1 MTEQQIITPN
11 VSTSIIFD
19 PQQKA
24 IIQAIQQEKNIAINA
39 VFGSGKTTTIL
50 ETTKSCP
57 NKTSILV
64 TYNTHLKN
72 EVNEK
77 ITSQNLTN
85 IDVYTYH
92 SLCMK
97 YFGYGKND
105 EELQLYH
112 PTPPKNPLPKID
124 ILFIDEK
131 QDMTHILYTF
141 IQKFIHYL
149 PCLPQIVICGDHLQ
163 GVYQFKGAD
172 KRFLTMG
179 SEIYE
184 TPLEL
189 FEMNTS
195 YRLTHPMSWFI
206 NQCIY
211 GCTILHTVKEGP
223 PVLFFNQSRYKV
235 AYSIIERLKKCLE
248 QGMTASDIFV
258 LAPSLKGNQ
267 TLKTL
272 ENLIYD
278 TLHLPIFFTTN
289 EDCELNDRV
298 IRNKVVFSTF
308 HQSKGRE
315 RKVVIVFGF
324 DESYF
329 DFYAKGEN
337 RRDCPSTL
345 IVALSRAKELLM
357 IVKDVEQKPLSFM
370 KKNILEMR
378 NHKYFELIGKIC
390 DYETSKKTIPPVHRK
405 ISVTDLVRYIKPEIQ
420 MKLAE
425 IKNLLFEKKCGI
437 IQNIDID
444 PFVENSGSY
453 NLCEDVSDLIGMIV
467 PAVFEERQTGV
478 SNIKSKLLE
487 QEEKKMSDFMRDKLD
502 RVNYKSNMIED
513 LLYMVKVY
521 KSFQV
526 GIYSP
531 FQIDKDNWMSV
542 EQMEGIL
549 SNMVHHI
556 KSRQLYEYEFQEG
569 STLRTVKYYEH
580 PKFGKIHITGRLDSM
595 DREIVWEFK
604 CVRELTLEH
613 FLQVICYQWL
623 WNFCLQEQYGERT
636 FRLLNIR
643 TGEMY
648 ELKCDE
654 KLLVNQVMELLIENR
669 YERLC
674 SISDEE
680 FVKICLD
687 TKNEIRL
694 KI

>member
-1 MTEQQIITPN
+1 M
-11 VSTSIIFD
+11 SSIIFD
-19 PQQKA
+19 PQQNA
-24 IIQAIQQEKNIAINA
+24 IIQAIQNEKNIAINA

-50 ETTKSCP
+50 QTTQSCP
-57 NKTSILV
+57 TKTSILI

-85 IDVYTYH
+85 IQVYTYH

-112 PTPPKNPLPKID
+112 TLPPKNPLPKID

-149 PCLPQIVICGDHLQ
+149 PSLPQLVICGDHLQ

-172 KRFLTMG
+172 KRFLTLG
-179 SEIYE
+179 SHIYE
-184 TPLEL
+184 LPLEP
-189 FEMNTS
+189 FEMTTS

-206 NQCIY
+206 NECIY
-211 GCTILHTVKEGP
+211 GKTILNTVKEGP
-223 PVLFFNQSRYKV
+223 PILFFNQSRYNV
-235 AYSIIERLKKCLE
+235 AYSIIDRLRRCLE
-248 QGMTASDIFV
+248 EGMTASDIFV
-258 LAPSLKGNQ
+258 LAPSLKGNK

-272 ENLIYD
+272 ENLIYEK
-278 TLHLPIFFTTN
+278 LRLPIFYTTN

-329 DFYAKGEN
+329 DFYAKGEL
-337 RRDCPSTL
+337 RRECPSTL

-357 IVKDVEQKPLSFM
+357 IVKDVEQKPLPFM
-370 KKNILEMR
+370 KKNILAMR
-378 NHKYFELIGKIC
+378 ENPNFELVGKIC
-390 DYETSKKTIPPVHRK
+390 DYETSRKTSIPIHRRT
-405 ISVTDLVRYIKPEIQ
+405 SVTDLVRYIKPEIQ
-420 MKLAE
+420 MRLTE
-425 IKNLLFEKKCGI
+425 IKNLLFHKKCEV
-437 IQNIDID
+437 IQNVDID
-444 PFVENSGSY
+444 PFVENTSGVV

-487 QEEKKMSDFMRDKLD
+487 HEEKKMSEFMRDKLD
-502 RVNYKSNMIED
+502 RVNYKSTLIED

-531 FQIDKDNWMSV
+531 FQIDRDNWMSV

-549 SNMVHHI
+549 SNMNHHI

-569 STLRTVKYYEH
+569 ATLKTVKYYEH
-580 PKFGKIHITGRLDSM
+580 PKFGNIHITGRLDSM
-595 DREIVWEFK
+595 DREVVWEFK
-604 CVRELTLEH
+604 CVREFTLEH

-623 WNFCLQEQYGERT
+623 WNFCLKEEYGERT

-648 ELKCDE
+648 ELKRDDE
-654 KLLVNQVMELLIENR
+654 LNELVNEVMDLLIENR
-669 YERLC
+669 YEKLIC
-674 SISDEE
+674 ISDEE

-687 TKNEIRL
+687 TKKEGILNL
-694 KI
+694 SNMK